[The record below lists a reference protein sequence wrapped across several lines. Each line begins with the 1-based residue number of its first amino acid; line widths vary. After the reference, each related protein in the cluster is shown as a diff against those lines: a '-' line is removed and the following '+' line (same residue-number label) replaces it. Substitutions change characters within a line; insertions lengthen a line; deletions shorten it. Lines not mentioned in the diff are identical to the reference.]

1 MRKKGLLMVLF
12 LLILNPVWGADEAAP
27 AADVDDTNF
36 RYQTKMTKEG
46 LHFRVPEDMP
56 IEHRGGLQ
64 VPLPFDEYMYGKF
77 KQLDGVLKGIE
88 TRLDRI
94 EKLLLEMKEAQAE
107 KKLQIGES

>member
-1 MRKKGLLMVLF
+1 MVLF
-12 LLILNPVWGADEAAP
+12 FLALSPAWGADEAPP
-27 AADVDDTNF
+27 AEEDTNF

-77 KQLDGVLKGIE
+77 KQLDGILKSME
-88 TRLDRI
+88 TRLERI
-94 EKLLLEMKEAQAE
+94 EKLLIEMKEAQTE
-107 KKLQIGES
+107 KKLQVGES